1 MLYLPPPE
9 HPQILQ
15 VLTLLM
21 FYNVEKSNCNMFC
34 KNWLHFH
41 STGFDHLPT
50 TFFYTEQMQHVLSP
64 QPKKHVLLPS
74 SLLTSKLC
82 GACWWQTLSCRGQN
96 SLLSC
101 LNASCASVLV
111 HKLCISRINLTAT
124 QIYEEKSRLCITLSS
139 QSV

>member
-1 MLYLPPPE
+1 M
-9 HPQILQ
+9 
-15 VLTLLM
+15 M

-41 STGFDHLPT
+41 STGLDHLPT

-64 QPKKHVLLPS
+64 QPKKYVLLPS

-96 SLLSC
+96 SQLSC
-101 LNASCASVLV
+101 LNASRASVLV
-111 HKLCISRINLTAT
+111 HKLCISRASILLLRKFMR
-124 QIYEEKSRLCITLSS
+124 KSRVYASHSAVSRFNTHTLGR
-139 QSV
+139 QYPFLNELN